1 MNSRITRGFAA
12 AVGVL
17 AVAGAAL
24 VAAPAASANGTL
36 SITPQSGSG
45 ETAFSVTTTGGCASA
60 NATHY
65 VIKLSG
71 GSLKEEIT
79 MNGLQP
85 LSSIPAIGSQTTPM
99 SVPVAYTFGIAQEAY
114 GSAIPTGVYDLKFI
128 CRAATVMTPITVYSG
143 KVTIKQ
149 VAGGMTFSEGAENLP
164 VELVTAPKVT
174 GKATVG
180 ATIKVSKGTWSP
192 SDATV
197 RATWKIGKKTVGT
210 GFSYKVKP
218 GDRGKTITL
227 TVTASKKGYVSA
239 AWPRTIKVAR

>member
-1 MNSRITRGFAA
+1 MSTHFTRGLAA
-12 AVGVL
+12 AVGAL

-36 SITPQSGSG
+36 SITPSSGDG
-45 ETAFSVTTTGGCASA
+45 TTALSITTTGGCASP

-65 VIKLSG
+65 VIKLT
-71 GSLKEEIT
+71 GSRLTDDINLT
-79 MNGLQP
+79 GVQP
-85 LSSIPAIGSQTTPM
+85 LSSIPASGSQTTPM
-99 SVPVAYTFGIAQEAY
+99 SVPVSYTLEMAQEAY
-114 GSAIPTGVYDLKFI
+114 GSAIPTGVYDLEFI
-128 CRAATVMTPITVYSG
+128 CRAATVAQPITAYSG

-164 VELVTAPKVT
+164 VKLVTAPKVT
-174 GKATVG
+174 GKAKAG
-180 ATIKVSKGTWSP
+180 STIRVSKGTWSP
-192 SDATV
+192 SDASV
-197 RATWKIGKKTVGT
+197 KATWKIGKKTVGT

-239 AWPRTIKVAR
+239 AWPRSIKVAR